1 MTDYMCAIIETKPNR
16 ATVLKIPDN
25 FFALTFLTLFQKRQ
39 PVALLASSTWG
50 VGVSRACHRGTHAAS
65 DDARRHTTSSVSLT
79 MASTRAV
86 LQVFEKYQ
94 KDRVTFV
101 QTVAELA
108 TRPQNIEPMHSAG
121 VMALLRPLLLD
132 NVPR

>member
-1 MTDYMCAIIETKPNR
+1 MCVITETKPNR

-39 PVALLASSTWG
+39 QPVALLASSTSVTW
-50 VGVSRACHRGTHAAS
+50 VSRACHRGTHAAS

-108 TRPQNIEPMHSAG
+108 TRPQNIEPMQSAG

>member
-1 MTDYMCAIIETKPNR
+1 
-16 ATVLKIPDN
+16 
-25 FFALTFLTLFQKRQ
+25 
-39 PVALLASSTWG
+39 
-50 VGVSRACHRGTHAAS
+50 
-65 DDARRHTTSSVSLT
+65 

-94 KDRVTFV
+94 KDRVAFV

-108 TRPQNIEPMHSAG
+108 TRPQNIEPMQSAG

-132 NVPR
+132 NVPRCVERDGVETRDRTRGARSRARAPIRRRVARGRSRAFATQKWHRARVELAASARFFPPVALVAR

>member
-1 MTDYMCAIIETKPNR
+1 M
-16 ATVLKIPDN
+16 
-25 FFALTFLTLFQKRQ
+25 
-39 PVALLASSTWG
+39 LASSTS
-50 VGVSRACHRGTHAAS
+50 VTGVSRACHRGTHAAS

-108 TRPQNIEPMHSAG
+108 TRPQNIEPMQSAG

>member
-1 MTDYMCAIIETKPNR
+1 
-16 ATVLKIPDN
+16 
-25 FFALTFLTLFQKRQ
+25 
-39 PVALLASSTWG
+39 
-50 VGVSRACHRGTHAAS
+50 
-65 DDARRHTTSSVSLT
+65 

-94 KDRVTFV
+94 KDRVAFV

-108 TRPQNIEPMHSAG
+108 TRPQNIEPMQSAG

-132 NVPR
+132 NVAERRARRRRDTRSNAWRAFARPRTHSATRRARSSPLDSSKMAPRARLERAVSARFFPPIARAAR

>member
-1 MTDYMCAIIETKPNR
+1 
-16 ATVLKIPDN
+16 
-25 FFALTFLTLFQKRQ
+25 
-39 PVALLASSTWG
+39 
-50 VGVSRACHRGTHAAS
+50 
-65 DDARRHTTSSVSLT
+65 

-94 KDRVTFV
+94 KDRVAFV

-108 TRPQNIEPMHSAG
+108 TRPQNIEPMQSAG

-132 NVPR
+132 NVPRYVEVFRVLSTTRAHERKMTRKGNARP

>member
-1 MTDYMCAIIETKPNR
+1 M
-16 ATVLKIPDN
+16 
-25 FFALTFLTLFQKRQ
+25 
-39 PVALLASSTWG
+39 LASSTW
-50 VGVSRACHRGTHAAS
+50 VGVSRARHRGTHAAS

-108 TRPQNIEPMHSAG
+108 TRPQNIEPMQSAG

>member
-1 MTDYMCAIIETKPNR
+1 
-16 ATVLKIPDN
+16 
-25 FFALTFLTLFQKRQ
+25 
-39 PVALLASSTWG
+39 
-50 VGVSRACHRGTHAAS
+50 
-65 DDARRHTTSSVSLT
+65 

-94 KDRVTFV
+94 KDRVAFV

-108 TRPQNIEPMHSAG
+108 TRPQNIEPMQSAG

-132 NVPR
+132 NVPRCVERDETRAKTRDATRAKTRIGFRIDRDASGRARNATRCDARATRLSVEINDVKSFARVDAGC

>member
-1 MTDYMCAIIETKPNR
+1 
-16 ATVLKIPDN
+16 
-25 FFALTFLTLFQKRQ
+25 
-39 PVALLASSTWG
+39 
-50 VGVSRACHRGTHAAS
+50 
-65 DDARRHTTSSVSLT
+65 

-94 KDRVTFV
+94 KDRVAFV

-108 TRPQNIEPMHSAG
+108 TRPQNIEPMQSAG

-132 NVPR
+132 NVPRCVERDGAADGGAGSARIVSAARRDRSNETSQASRADSGGSRPAKRQQPSTKPKYLSKNLRHFFVE

>member
-1 MTDYMCAIIETKPNR
+1 MCVIIETKPNR
-16 ATVLKIPDN
+16 ANVLKIPDN

-39 PVALLASSTWG
+39 RVALLASSTW

-108 TRPQNIEPMHSAG
+108 TRPQNIEPMQSAG

>member
-1 MTDYMCAIIETKPNR
+1 MLSA
-16 ATVLKIPDN
+16 
-25 FFALTFLTLFQKRQ
+25 
-39 PVALLASSTWG
+39 
-50 VGVSRACHRGTHAAS
+50 
-65 DDARRHTTSSVSLT
+65 

-94 KDRVTFV
+94 KDRVAFV

-108 TRPQNIEPMHSAG
+108 TRPQNIEPMQSAG

-132 NVPR
+132 NVPRYVLWDVLVITGAHEWAKNWGPRKPRRTDGGARSSRPRLFIGHRPSIIRGLKMAQSRPIVHSSPPRLQLPTC